1 MWFNNLGDNVLS
13 VRENTSS
20 SLAII
25 LKSDY
30 YGEKMKEKVINYI
43 KENLMMV
50 KK

>member
-13 VRENTSS
+13 VRENTAI

-30 YGEKMKEKVINYI
+30 YKEKMKAKVKDFLN
-43 KENLMMV
+43 KNLMMV
-50 KK
+50 KN